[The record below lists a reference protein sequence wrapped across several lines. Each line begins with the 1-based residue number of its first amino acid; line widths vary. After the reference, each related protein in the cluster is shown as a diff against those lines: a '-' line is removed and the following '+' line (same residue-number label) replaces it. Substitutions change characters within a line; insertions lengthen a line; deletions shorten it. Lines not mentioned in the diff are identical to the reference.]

1 MNSVGRCGLTN
12 REAHACVA
20 RKIAHRITVA
30 CTCFASIAI
39 DTQDSRSLVQPRA
52 FKGVSPA
59 HHASLLHVFVFGLVH
74 QRLTPRGESLAVA
87 GGISPHS
94 SLAPSKGSP
103 RRVTLVAAQNV
114 TFLMAPGALQRFV
127 GNGGHHYERPKS

>member
-30 CTCFASIAI
+30 CTVFASIAI

-74 QRLTPRGESLAVA
+74 QRLTPRGESLAVV
-87 GGISPHS
+87 GGIRPPLVVS
-94 SLAPSKGSP
+94 SQQGESQAGDTS
-103 RRVTLVAAQNV
+103 R
-114 TFLMAPGALQRFV
+114 
-127 GNGGHHYERPKS
+127 RPKRDVFDGAWRAAEVCWKWRSPL